1 MNNLFK
7 YDELAKEIKIDD
19 AGLLFTKEFETLFTR
34 DKTDSYKERAFREF
48 KYIFLMLDWRS
59 PYADYNEHDR
69 HASARE
75 DSALTEEE
83 WQDLDFRAACRKYKE
98 LQESAL
104 EWRLLQSAKKVV
116 NEFIIYFNSVDPSE
130 RDLVTGKP
138 IFKVKDIMTEVSG
151 LSKVMEEIK
160 TLEYQYKKQ
169 SEAPKANRAGIEEGF
184 DPRKVRKQS

>member
-1 MNNLFK
+1 MINLFK
-7 YDELAKEIKIDD
+7 YDELAKEIKIDGP
-19 AGLLFTKEFETLFTR
+19 GLLFVTEFETLFNR
-34 DKTDSYKERAFREF
+34 DTTGSYKERAFKEF

-69 HASARE
+69 HNAARE
-75 DSALTEEE
+75 DSRLTENE
-83 WQDLDFRAACRKYKE
+83 WQDLDFRAACRKYKA

-138 IFKVKDIMTEVSG
+138 IFKVKDVMAEVNGISDVLEG
-151 LSKVMEEIK
+151 LK
-160 TLEYQYKKQ
+160 TLEY
-169 SEAPKANRAGIEEGF
+169 
-184 DPRKVRKQS
+184 

>member
-1 MNNLFK
+1 VINLFQ
-7 YDELAKEIKIDD
+7 YDELAKEIKINEP
-19 AGLLFTKEFETLFTR
+19 GILFITEFEILFNR
-34 DKTDSYKERAFREF
+34 DQTGSYKERAFREF

-69 HASARE
+69 HNAARE
-75 DSALTEEE
+75 DSRLTEDE
-83 WQDLDFRAACRKYKE
+83 WQNLDFRAACRKYKA

-104 EWRLLQSAKKVV
+104 EWRLLQSAKKVI

-138 IFKVKDIMTEVSG
+138 IFKVKYIMTEISG
-151 LSKVMEEIK
+151 LSKVMEELR

-169 SEAPKANRAGIEEGF
+169 AETPKANRAGVEEGF
-184 DPRKVRKQS
+184 DPRKVRKQN